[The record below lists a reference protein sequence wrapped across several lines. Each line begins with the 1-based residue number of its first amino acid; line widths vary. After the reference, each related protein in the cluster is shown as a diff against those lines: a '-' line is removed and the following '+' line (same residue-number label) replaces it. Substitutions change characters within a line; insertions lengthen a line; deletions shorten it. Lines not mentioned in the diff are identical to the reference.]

1 MSDLSFG
8 KERRRH
14 YFDIDIL
21 IKILKW
27 TFEIAIVCLIAFVLV
42 WYFGQRVRTIGDSMK
57 PVLENGDVT
66 LLNRIIYNASRPD
79 RGDVIAFYPNG
90 NKKSYCYI
98 KRIVG
103 LPGETV
109 ELKDGSVYINGKK
122 IKEKYKTTKIED
134 VGLINE
140 AVKLGSDEYFV
151 LGDDRTGVE
160 DSRSA
165 EVGYVKR
172 SEIEGKVWFV
182 AAPRKHVGFVK

>member
-1 MSDLSFG
+1 MSNLSFG
-8 KERRRH
+8 KERRRF

-42 WYFGQRVRTIGDSMK
+42 WYFGQRVRAIGDSMN

-66 LLNRIIYNASRPD
+66 LLNKIAYNASRPD
-79 RGDVIAFYPNG
+79 RGDVVAFYPSG

-98 KRIVG
+98 RRIVG

-122 IKEKYKTTKIED
+122 IKEKYQTTKMED
-134 VGLINE
+134 VGIVNE
-140 AVKLGSDEYFV
+140 AVKLGNDEYFV
-151 LGDDRTGVE
+151 LGDDRADTL

-165 EVGYVKR
+165 EIGNVKR
-172 SEIEGKVWFV
+172 AEIEGKVWFV
-182 AAPRKHVGFVK
+182 TAPRKHFGFVK